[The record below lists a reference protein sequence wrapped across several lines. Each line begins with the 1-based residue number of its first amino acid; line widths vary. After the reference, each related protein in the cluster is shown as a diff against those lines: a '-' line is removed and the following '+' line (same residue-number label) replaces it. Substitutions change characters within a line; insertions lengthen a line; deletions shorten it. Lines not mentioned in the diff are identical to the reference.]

1 MKKYYFISGLPRS
14 GNTLLASLLNQNPKI
29 HTTGHA
35 WTTDLMFS
43 LKSYLFHDTERCQN
57 YPNHFAIQNIYKKMF
72 DTFYYNVDK
81 PYILERGDWMTPF
94 NYQMIKQFC
103 PNEVKIVILVRDIL
117 DIIKSYLKLCDQYP
131 DFFINDN
138 YNRLD
143 KTTVFKSEIEEN
155 GDYQSATNSYGGTSD
170 QRLKENIVASGSQWD
185 DIKALQIKKYSMIE
199 DGLDAPDKLGVIAQ
213 DLQASGMNGLVKQH
227 FKTDDED
234 NPILDADGNQEE
246 YLSVKYSVLYMK
258 SIKALQEA
266 MAKIETLE
274 AENISIKARLDAL
287 EAG

>member
-29 HTTGHA
+29 HATGHA

-143 KTTVFKSEIEEN
+143 KTTVFKSEIEEKADLIMDKN
-155 GDYQSATNSYGGTSD
+155 EYIYLMLYSINNLIKLGEKDKFLIVEYKDLVSNTEQTLERIYGYLNIKSFKHSFKNFKKLEGYND
-170 QRLKENIVASGSQWD
+170 QRLGAPMHEIRTD
-185 DIKALQIKKYSMIE
+185 DVSFSKDIELPQEIINKYS
-199 DGLDAPDKLGVIAQ
+199 GLEIWRK
-213 DLQASGMNGLVKQH
+213 
-227 FKTDDED
+227 
-234 NPILDADGNQEE
+234 
-246 YLSVKYSVLYMK
+246 
-258 SIKALQEA
+258 
-266 MAKIETLE
+266 
-274 AENISIKARLDAL
+274 
-287 EAG
+287 